1 MIEIKSIL
9 GQTLLT
15 VPVLDDAVSREELM
29 VADYVQ
35 LSWRS
40 AERTVLPVG
49 SYILHEGEKYSL
61 LEDYIPTSV
70 DEVEYKY
77 SPQFNSRIIRWQ
89 KTILPVYTYA
99 SDGVTVKT
107 REFDWTFTGTPSNAL
122 YMVQQALKNEL
133 GEAWSVSIISDDLP
147 ETVSISSQSSSIWSF
162 LSEMA
167 DLCGTEWWADKASRY
182 IYFGKYVLGLAAN
195 LEVGRNVGVPT
206 VTRNRTEYHTRFYAF
221 GSTRNVT
228 KAEGVVQGSIVNKRL
243 TLDPVKYPN
252 GYKDIKG
259 HFESGRYVSDL
270 FADEV
275 MPTVLYFE
283 DVYPSSDLVING
295 VRRRMR
301 YRLDSDG
308 NRIRIGGTDNAPE
321 YEQYAI
327 WYFKINGFSFKEE
340 LIIKGLELSV
350 HFKSGQ
356 LRGREFALTYH
367 PDEKKVAD
375 VADVDSEFS
384 VLSGEYEII
393 LDEQT
398 EGFIIPSVD
407 YLIPSNGDEVILF
420 NIEMPSEYTSSAM
433 QRLEAE
439 LDKEIAKRTQDND
452 SYEFL
457 SNPVAFHEDRMDVR
471 VGQPVSFKN
480 GDSLL
485 ETRALMVE
493 KHLDYAFDMKIRV
506 GNEVIKGTR
515 QQMSE
520 EVREVGR
527 EVDMMR
533 EQSQTSAAIQR
544 DHSRELMQSLGRYYA
559 MKDTLDLLEDAIGGY
574 TSGINPITV
583 QTMAMLVGDESLQF
597 RFTSSRSNLNA
608 VACPLTYDPVG
619 KRMDAVSRALI
630 HMTLGID
637 EITARDTRVAS
648 DYRSWN
654 MSSWHSA
661 VLNDANKK
669 YYVYAVVS
677 RTGTS
682 GSYALSETP
691 IGMKSV
697 SSYYYL
703 LVGILNA
710 EYAGTREFVTLY
722 GFTEV
727 LPSQITTDTIRSSN
741 GKLIIDLLNAV
752 IEAKDGATIK
762 GCVTIQSGSSGL
774 GNLSE
779 WSSQSQRIDSAYNTA
794 VSAGNS
800 ANSALSNAN
809 TANTNAQT
817 ALANANKAQTRADE
831 AMSAATDADAKAE
844 AAGNIAYKASQTLAE
859 WTADGVISPL
869 EKTGLQ
875 SELAF
880 IYADLEDI
888 SKSYNTYIL
897 GFDQNILTGGKYEL
911 EDGQF
916 YVHSDAMTNWQKYYS
931 AYYSYQQ
938 DLQTKVDSEGT
949 VAIGNLESLQTAF
962 YTARTAM
969 LESIALATKAEADYA
984 RKQAEKALA
993 DLEYFKSDY
1002 QYLKDMFGKP
1012 ILGVDGVIMSR
1023 MMAVVNEIND
1033 IEAYLNGSDFANDSS
1048 HGKML
1053 LAAGIPDKVTVN
1065 GTVTRDLLT
1074 RAKQALTKVFED
1086 GYMESKNMHLLEG
1099 ATIGSVVEVTSDGIQ
1114 VKAKNGG
1121 QTSLTYS
1128 NGFTAKSGKNVG
1140 VIMGNQAGQA
1150 MQVFSESGV
1159 ETGSSIFEPIGYYAS
1174 MGDDESAYYCQR
1186 GMFSGL
1192 RPKCRSVS
1200 GTVYLSE
1207 LDHTIFAATSS
1218 TTIKLPGA
1226 PYNGQEYV
1234 ILAPNGGVQID
1245 GNGKNMFLFH
1255 DGVTRTGFKC
1265 GDLATRTEVHLYW
1278 NKDDNKWWVTHM
1290 EN

>member
-49 SYILHEGEKYSL
+49 SYILHEGEKYML

-70 DEVEYKY
+70 NEVEFKY
-77 SPQFNSRIIRWQ
+77 SPQFQSRIMRWQ
-89 KTILPVYTYA
+89 KAILPVYTYA

-107 REFDWTFTGTPSNAL
+107 RELDWTFTGTPSNAL

-133 GEAWSVSIISDDLP
+133 GEVWSVSIISDDLP
-147 ETVSISSQSSSIWSF
+147 ETVSVSSQSSSIWSF
-162 LSEMA
+162 LSELA
-167 DLCGTEWWADKASRY
+167 DLCGTEWWADKASRF
-182 IYFGKYVLGLAAN
+182 IYFGKYTLGLAVN
-195 LEVGRNVGVPT
+195 LEVGKNVGVPT
-206 VTRNRTEYHTRFYAF
+206 VTKNSTDFHTRFYAF

-228 KAEGVVQGSIVNKRL
+228 KADGVVQGSIVNKRL
-243 TLDPVKYPN
+243 TLDPVKYPG
-252 GYKDIKG
+252 GYKDTKG
-259 HFESGRYVSDL
+259 HLEGGKYVSDL
-270 FADEV
+270 HADEV

-283 DVYPSSDLVING
+283 DVYPSSDLVIND
-295 VRRRMR
+295 VRKRMR

-308 NRIRIGGTDNAPE
+308 NRIRTGGTDAAPE

-327 WYFKINGFSFKEE
+327 WYFKINGFSFNEE
-340 LIIKGLELSV
+340 NIIKGLDLSV

-367 PDEKKVAD
+367 PDDKKVAD

-384 VLSGEYEII
+384 VRSREYEII
-393 LDEQT
+393 MDEQT

-407 YLIPSNGDEVILF
+407 YLIPANGDEVILF

-452 SYEFL
+452 SYEFR
-457 SNPVAFHEDRMDVR
+457 SNPVAFHEESIDVR
-471 VGQPVSFKN
+471 VGQPVSFMN

-485 ETRALMVE
+485 ETRVLMVE
-493 KHLDYAFDMKIRV
+493 KHLDYAFDQKIRV

-527 EVDMMR
+527 EVDRMR
-533 EQSQTSAAIQR
+533 EQSQTSTAIQR
-544 DHSRELMQSLGRYYA
+544 DHSRELMQSIGRYYA

-597 RFTSSRSNLNA
+597 RFTSSRYNLTS
-608 VACPLTYDPVG
+608 VACPLTYDPVN
-619 KRMDAVSRALI
+619 KRLDAVSRALI

-637 EITARDTRVAS
+637 GMTARNARSAS

-654 MSSWHSA
+654 MSEWHSA

-669 YYVYAVVS
+669 YYVYAVTS
-677 RTGTS
+677 RTGLT

-691 IGMKSV
+691 VGMKSV

-727 LPSQITTDTIRSSN
+727 LPSQITTDTITSSN
-741 GKLIIDLLNAV
+741 EKLIIDLVNAV

-774 GNLSE
+774 NNLSE
-779 WSSQSQRIDSAYNTA
+779 WSGQSQRIDSAYNTA
-794 VSAGNS
+794 ISAGNKADS
-800 ANSALSNAN
+800 ALTNANSAQ
-809 TANTNAQT
+809 TNAQT
-817 ALANANKAQTRADE
+817 ALDNANKAQTKANEAQTAADE
-831 AMSAATDADAKAE
+831 ADRKAE
-844 AAGNIAYKASQTLAE
+844 AAGTLAYTASQILSE
-859 WTADGVISPL
+859 WSADGVISPL

-888 SKSYNTYIL
+888 SNSYFPL
-897 GFDQNILTGGKYEL
+897 
-911 EDGQF
+911 
-916 YVHSDAMTNWQKYYS
+916 
-931 AYYSYQQ
+931 
-938 DLQTKVDSEGT
+938 
-949 VAIGNLESLQTAF
+949 
-962 YTARTAM
+962 
-969 LESIALATKAEADYA
+969 
-984 RKQAEKALA
+984 
-993 DLEYFKSDY
+993 
-1002 QYLKDMFGKP
+1002 
-1012 ILGVDGVIMSR
+1012 SR
-1023 MMAVVNEIND
+1023 M
-1033 IEAYLNGSDFANDSS
+1033 LW
-1048 HGKML
+1048 
-1053 LAAGIPDKVTVN
+1053 
-1065 GTVTRDLLT
+1065 
-1074 RAKQALTKVFED
+1074 
-1086 GYMESKNMHLLEG
+1086 SKPR
-1099 ATIGSVVEVTSDGIQ
+1099 I
-1114 VKAKNGG
+1114 
-1121 QTSLTYS
+1121 
-1128 NGFTAKSGKNVG
+1128 
-1140 VIMGNQAGQA
+1140 
-1150 MQVFSESGV
+1150 
-1159 ETGSSIFEPIGYYAS
+1159 
-1174 MGDDESAYYCQR
+1174 
-1186 GMFSGL
+1186 
-1192 RPKCRSVS
+1192 
-1200 GTVYLSE
+1200 
-1207 LDHTIFAATSS
+1207 
-1218 TTIKLPGA
+1218 
-1226 PYNGQEYV
+1226 YV
-1234 ILAPNGGVQID
+1234 L
-1245 GNGKNMFLFH
+1245 
-1255 DGVTRTGFKC
+1255 
-1265 GDLATRTEVHLYW
+1265 
-1278 NKDDNKWWVTHM
+1278 
-1290 EN
+1290 